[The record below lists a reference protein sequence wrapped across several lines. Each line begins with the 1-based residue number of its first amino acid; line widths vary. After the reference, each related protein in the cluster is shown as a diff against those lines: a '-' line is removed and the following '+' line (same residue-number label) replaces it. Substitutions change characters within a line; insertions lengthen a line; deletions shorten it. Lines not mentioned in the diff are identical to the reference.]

1 MQYFSFPSGE
11 EGLTTQLWWWEM
23 TTSYLLVGGM
33 VIQIAPSKLWN
44 VSWNDAKYRFCHCT
58 RSSYESF
65 SHEWGQNKLNNCS
78 LHIWL
83 EEIDGKKLV
92 SPFWLNQYVK
102 LFLIFLLL
110 EGGEVFHLHQTGP
123 PQSNPIGIGV
133 CAIAYNHSE
142 FVTIGGIMSDD
153 SVHGLVYRWNSNDTF
168 TILNPSINSCIF
180 TFFPSP
186 PDTGLII
193 VYPTLEFLVW
203 ACFGLIETQCV
214 ELVRDAFLA
223 PHLGWKVPHPKRNI
237 KNPWDPTT
245 GAPPFTT

>member
-1 MQYFSFPSGE
+1 
-11 EGLTTQLWWWEM
+11 
-23 TTSYLLVGGM
+23 M
-33 VIQIAPSKLWN
+33 VIQIVPSKLWN

-78 LHIWL
+78 VHIWL

-123 PQSNPIGIGV
+123 PRSKPIGIGV

-153 SVHGLVYRWNSNDTF
+153 SVHGLVYRWKSNDTF

-180 TFFPSP
+180 IFFPSP

-203 ACFGLIETQCV
+203 ACFHIGS
-214 ELVRDAFLA
+214 
-223 PHLGWKVPHPKRNI
+223 LGIWWQIRHQI
-237 KNPWDPTT
+237 WW
-245 GAPPFTT
+245 FTKFGDESVTKFVTEFGESPN

>member
-1 MQYFSFPSGE
+1 
-11 EGLTTQLWWWEM
+11 
-23 TTSYLLVGGM
+23 M
-33 VIQIAPSKLWN
+33 VIQIVPSKLWN

-78 LHIWL
+78 VHIWL

-123 PQSNPIGIGV
+123 PRSKPIGIGV

-142 FVTIGGIMSDD
+142 FVTIGGMMSDD
-153 SVHGLVYRWNSNDTF
+153 SVHGLVYRWKPNDTF
-168 TILNPSINSCIF
+168 TILEASINSCIF
-180 TFFPSP
+180 TIFPSP
-186 PDTGLII
+186 PSSS
-193 VYPTLEFLVW
+193 TLEFLVW
-203 ACFGLIETQCV
+203 VCLGLNETQCV
-214 ELVRDAFLA
+214 ESGRDAFLA
-223 PHLGWKVPHPKRNI
+223 PHLGWQVPLKRNVKKI
-237 KNPWDPTT
+237 LGTPQMGHHPQFHWYSGHSIQFMILLRALLVVGNC
-245 GAPPFTT
+245 APSGGVP